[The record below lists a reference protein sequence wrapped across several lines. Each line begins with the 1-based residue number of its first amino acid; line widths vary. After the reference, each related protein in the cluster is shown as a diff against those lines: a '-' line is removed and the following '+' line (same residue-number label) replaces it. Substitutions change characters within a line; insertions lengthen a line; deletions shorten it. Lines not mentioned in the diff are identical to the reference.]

1 MVVLT
6 AHVLAAAHAASRGPA
21 YRRAL
26 VASHSRADSLPREL
40 LTRLSRPATS
50 TNSPPPSLPP
60 PPAGGC
66 RVTSAGS
73 QVPNRFPGSPTLDG
87 RHLLTETSE
96 RRCSDLIRARRA
108 STAAACAAR
117 TANRRGCGAAR
128 RRQDARVRPDG
139 RSGPRPR
146 RRAPLAPMSSGG
158 VAAPRRGSGFRRGL
172 PGPGPDGCGVESEHP
187 LGDGASTTALRARV
201 GGSAIARWRSRVLG
215 DDGAGPEH
223 HAAVVTFGGCVQHA
237 DSFPGLVAK
246 DPTSASLWQTAFMA
260 FRDRC
265 GDTSFHSR
273 RELCSPSAPVV
284 VIGVAPSR
292 I

>member
-87 RHLLTETSE
+87 RHLLTEASE

-117 TANRRGCGAAR
+117 IANRRG
-128 RRQDARVRPDG
+128 
-139 RSGPRPR
+139 
-146 RRAPLAPMSSGG
+146 PLAPMSSGG
-158 VAAPRRGSGFRRGL
+158 VAASRRRSGFRRGL

-237 DSFPGLVAK
+237 DSFRG
-246 DPTSASLWQTAFMA
+246 SLPRTRRQPLYG
-260 FRDRC
+260 RR
-265 GDTSFHSR
+265 HSWH
-273 RELCSPSAPVV
+273 SG
-284 VIGVAPSR
+284 IGVVTRLFTVAVNFAVLRPPSW
-292 I
+292 